1 MADTDSGE
9 GEVTAPTA
17 TGPVA
22 QAPTTVAVVVE
33 PVLATYQPTPEYF
46 EESLVD
52 AERLLKYAAENGI
65 SVDATTRDSI
75 LQARLAHGTAWNEPT
90 AANLISALTTL
101 ASLLRPVTAASLKAF
116 MEGKVPSVPK
126 YLRVAIWLAAIMM
139 PFSVASFLATS
150 ISTSIRA
157 DIATANDLA
166 VKLTSQLGY
175 PQESLDKTATSGEC
189 QLPSAITNPMQPDNP
204 PNSNR
209 GEIISELQTYAA
221 AIRSIDSHAT
231 QLKVLVPQNWWPI
244 KYLFPNRP
252 QVPCRDL
259 RKDPMKLHAL
269 FQLPPG
275 IPNLSQAA
283 EDRTTVYQDVRY
295 YAQDTLDDESFFYGA
310 ITTCILPVLYALL
323 GTCAYLLRNF
333 EQQLISKSYTRSS
346 ANWARFLI
354 AGIGGLVVGL
364 FNNLTATSGVSIS
377 PLALA
382 FLVGYAVDVFFAF
395 LEGLLVSFTRSAG
408 APAGTKG

>member
-1 MADTDSGE
+1 MAADSDDGK
-9 GEVTAPTA
+9 VVVPAVAPATAPVTPP
-17 TGPVA
+17 PV
-22 QAPTTVAVVVE
+22 
-33 PVLATYQPTPEYF
+33 TYEPTPAYF
-46 EESLVD
+46 EAALLDS
-52 AERLLKYAAENGI
+52 ERLLKYAAENGI
-65 SVDATTRDSI
+65 AVDAATRDSI
-75 LQARLAHGTAWNEPT
+75 LQARLAHGTAWTEAN
-90 AANLISALTTL
+90 AANLIAALTTL

-116 MEGKVPSVPK
+116 MEGKVPSVPR
-126 YLRVAIWLAAIMM
+126 YLSVAVWLAAIML
-139 PFSVASFLATS
+139 PFSVLSFLATS

-175 PQESLDKTATSGEC
+175 PQVPLSKAAIAGDC
-189 QLPSAITNPMQPDNP
+189 PLPSAITSPEPPDSP

-221 AIRSIDSHAT
+221 SIRSIDSHAT

-244 KYLFPNRP
+244 RYLFPNRP
-252 QVPCRDL
+252 QEPCKDL

-269 FQLPPG
+269 FQLPAG
-275 IPNLSQAA
+275 IPNLAQAA
-283 EDRTTVYQDVRY
+283 EDRTTVYQDVRS
-295 YAQDTLDDESFFYGA
+295 YAQETLDDESFFYGA

-364 FNNLTATSGVSIS
+364 FNNLTTTTAVSIS

-395 LEGLLVSFTRSAG
+395 LEGLLVSFTRSASSPPS
-408 APAGTKG
+408 AKG